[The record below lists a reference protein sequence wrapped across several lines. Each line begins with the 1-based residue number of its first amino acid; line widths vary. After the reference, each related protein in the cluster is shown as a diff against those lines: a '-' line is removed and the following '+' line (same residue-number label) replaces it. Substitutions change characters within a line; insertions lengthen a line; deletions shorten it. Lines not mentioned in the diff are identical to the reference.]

1 MSRAT
6 QSSKV
11 CITLIYYWRTCW
23 RGRNASQRVSVV
35 PQVHLLPV
43 ALVSPSW
50 PSQSFL
56 ATSNAHT
63 AQTQKAPG
71 VCVVCPSIQGHP
83 LEIVKATPSR
93 PWLERCLRVLRAQES
108 RIRSISGSKCFQS
121 RTLAHCSDI
130 QTYEGQKDTLPYF
143 RTGHRTVAMSWYE
156 HAATFQRLRK
166 PSPQDKFRVS

>member
-1 MSRAT
+1 LSPT

-93 PWLERCLRVLRAQES
+93 PTGLRDACEYCEHKSRGLDRSRAPSFFSLGHLRIAVIYKPMRVK
-108 RIRSISGSKCFQS
+108 RIRCRIFA
-121 RTLAHCSDI
+121 L
-130 QTYEGQKDTLPYF
+130 DTA
-143 RTGHRTVAMSWYE
+143 R
-156 HAATFQRLRK
+156 
-166 PSPQDKFRVS
+166 